1 MFAQL
6 STRSTPSMPP
16 LIRQLSNARSRYFLT
31 SSGLN
36 LEYRQKGDPFAETI
50 VMLHGLGS
58 DCRIFLPNIDPLAE
72 SYQVVVVSLRGH
84 GLSDKP
90 KSLDQESFSLDLLVR
105 DLIELTW
112 SLGIQSF
119 HLVGHG
125 LGAVIGYE
133 LMNRDPGSLDSMIS
147 IESPATPEGGR
158 SALKILQKATG
169 FSSRFGNHKK
179 TAESIAKMCSTN
191 METIAFLKDEVF
203 YATDWEIAKL
213 IKDHLQAPD
222 YIEIIRDN
230 PAIPV
235 SFISGLDP
243 SVEKTLGNYK
253 SMARTVAELKE
264 YEHASIIT
272 MEDLGY
278 FPNLDSPA
286 RFHETIQEILKGVAS
301 M

>member
-1 MFAQL
+1 
-6 STRSTPSMPP
+6 MPP

-50 VMLHGLGS
+50 VMLHGLGT

-72 SYQVVVVSLRGH
+72 YYQVVVVSLRGH

-90 KSLDQESFSLDLLVR
+90 KVLDQESFSLDLLVR

-119 HLVGHG
+119 QMIGHG
-125 LGAVIGYE
+125 LGAIVGYE
-133 LMNRDPGSLDSMIS
+133 LMNRDPGSVDSLIC
-147 IESPATPEGGR
+147 IASPATPEGGK
-158 SALKILQKATG
+158 SALKVLQKATG

-191 METIAFLKDEVF
+191 IETIAFLKDEVF

-213 IKDHLQAPD
+213 MKDHLQAPD
-222 YIEIIRDN
+222 YVQTIRDN

-235 SFISGLDP
+235 CFLAGLDQG
-243 SVEKTLGNYK
+243 VEKSLGNYK
-253 SMARTVAELKE
+253 SLARTVAELKE
-264 YEHASIIT
+264 YEHTQIIP
-272 MEDLGY
+272 MEGLGY
-278 FPNLDSPA
+278 FPNLDDPA
-286 RFHETIQEILKGVAS
+286 RFHQTILDTLRGSSS